1 MDELSNLILHIDNCM
16 SKKKMEKFKVNINC
30 NIFIKKL
37 MKFLKS

>member
-30 NIFIKKL
+30 NI
-37 MKFLKS
+37 LKVLILRC